1 MKPRITRVPPAA
13 AAPSWQAGLDALS
26 RAVNIALS
34 DVADAFE
41 GKGGMAGRGFVEDVV
56 DYEAASFP
64 RYLLNPL
71 RSRPSGLT
79 VVFAEDLTTKAP
91 FTSAL
96 FPTWDISGDGRLAVR
111 GVSGLSSGKR
121 YRIRYEVSS

>member
-13 AAPSWQAGLDALS
+13 AAPTWQVGFDALS
-26 RAVNIALS
+26 RAVNVALA

-41 GKGGMAGRGFVEDVV
+41 GKGNMPTRAFVEDVFDV
-56 DYEAASFP
+56 DGGFP
-64 RYLLNPL
+64 RYLLNPV
-71 RSRPSGLT
+71 RSRPLGMVVVYAENLT
-79 VVFAEDLTTKAP
+79 DGGTFS
-91 FTSAL
+91 SAV
-96 FPTWDISGDGRLAVR
+96 FPTWDVSSDGRLAVR